1 MPRLHFIHFRISEW
15 GSRGRR
21 FESSHPD
28 HFPKPKG
35 FGFSYEK
42 WRQRLT
48 RRRRCCTMVLVREV
62 LPPLVLS
69 YGKSSRVGPTTREPF
84 LSNACRSKSSM
95 RDLQQQSKRR
105 AVPHLSYNHLPP
117 YVSSGSASGPSS
129 SIYIF
134 SIHNAL
140 RQIQTK
146 CDFTLFRHF
155 RPICPV
161 PLQFIPKRAIIISNR
176 HSIKLGG

>member
-48 RRRRCCTMVLVREV
+48 RRRRCCTMVLVREL

-105 AVPHLSYNHLPP
+105 AVPHSSYHHLPP

-129 SIYIF
+129 SIYIIRYTTHF
-134 SIHNAL
+134 VKYKRNATSPFFV
-140 RQIQTK
+140 I
-146 CDFTLFRHF
+146 F
-155 RPICPV
+155 V
-161 PLQFIPKRAIIISNR
+161 QFAPFPCNS
-176 HSIKLGG
+176 SPSGL